1 MSQNFKRLKVQAES
15 INGTNNEVLEVLSD
29 GYLKILKT
37 QQVPA
42 YQTVS
47 YPIHDMISLRGE
59 RLHTAVLGL
68 ERRVS
73 KVQRW
78 KWDFLDNFKNDSN
91 NS

>member
-1 MSQNFKRLKVQAES
+1 MSQYFKRLKVQAES